1 MKNFQEVQ
9 QFIEGF
15 QQPEGLNDYAWN
27 RAKNTAI
34 EVWNSY
40 LNGLKYTR
48 PLNFFCNEFY
58 QMITDANGKLI
69 VPSGKIR
76 RYAA

>member
-34 EVWNSY
+34 EVWNYY

-58 QMITDANGKLI
+58 QMITDANGELI